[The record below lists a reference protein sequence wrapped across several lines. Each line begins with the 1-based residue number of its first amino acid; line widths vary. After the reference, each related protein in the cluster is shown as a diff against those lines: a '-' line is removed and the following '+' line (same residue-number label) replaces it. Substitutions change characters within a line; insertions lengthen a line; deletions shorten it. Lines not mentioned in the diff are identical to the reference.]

1 MKILVTGGAGYIGT
15 ELVEQLV
22 QDPEVEEVVVY
33 DNLTRKNYNLF
44 LFHDL
49 PGAKVRFI
57 EGDLLDSR
65 RLRQVLASVDTV
77 IHLAARVTT
86 PFAAQ
91 DPHYFEQV
99 NHWGTAELVYA
110 VEESPVQQFVYVSSG
125 SVYGFSESIRDEDSI
140 PAPKTYYGVSKRRGE
155 EHVERLQS
163 KVATRI
169 IRLGNVYGFSPSMRF
184 DAVINRFMLEANI
197 NNRISINGTGKQRR
211 PFIHVDRAVEAL
223 HQVISKPVPSGTYNL
238 VERNLSVLDIVET
251 LRALYPGLETL
262 HVNQHLDLMELQ
274 IEPQGA
280 LHRHI
285 NVPSV
290 PIEDELQA
298 FKNHFG
304 LQPRAAKP

>member
-22 QDPEVEEVVVY
+22 QDPEVEAVIVY

-44 LFHDL
+44 LFHEL
-49 PGAKVRFI
+49 PGEKVRFI

-65 RLRQVLASVDTV
+65 RLRQVLASIDTV

-110 VEESPVQQFVYVSSG
+110 VEESPVQQFVYISSG
-125 SVYGFSESIRDEDSI
+125 SVYGFSESIRDEGSI

-163 KVATRI
+163 KVKTQI

-251 LRALYPGLETL
+251 LQALYPGLETL

-280 LHRHI
+280 LHKHI

-290 PIEDELQA
+290 PIEEELQA
-298 FKNHFG
+298 FKSHFG
-304 LQPRAAKP
+304 LQPRAAKL

>member
-49 PGAKVRFI
+49 PGTKVRFI

-223 HQVISKPVPSGTYNL
+223 HQVITREVPSGTYNL

-290 PIEDELQA
+290 PIEEELQA

>member
-15 ELVEQLV
+15 ELVEKLV
-22 QDPEVEEVVVY
+22 QDKEIEEIIVY

-49 PGAKVRFI
+49 PGDRVRFI

-65 RLRQVLASVDTV
+65 RLGKVVSQVDAV

-91 DPHYFEQV
+91 DPHFFEQV

-110 VEESPVQQFVYVSSG
+110 IEESPVQQFIYISSG
-125 SVYGFSESIRDEDSI
+125 SIYGFSETIRDEDAI

-155 EHVERLQS
+155 EHVERLMNKLNTQ
-163 KVATRI
+163 V

-197 NNRISINGTGKQRR
+197 NNRISIHGTGQQRR
-211 PFIHVDRAVEAL
+211 PFIHVDRAVDAL
-223 HQVISKPVPSGTYNL
+223 HQVVKREVPVGSYNL
-238 VERNLSVLDIVET
+238 VERNLSVLEIVEA
-251 LRALYPGLETL
+251 LRELYPTLETL

-274 IEPQGA
+274 IDPNGA
-280 LHRHI
+280 LHQYI
-285 NVPSV
+285 DVPSV
-290 PIEDELQA
+290 PIARELQE

-304 LQPRAAKP
+304 LQPTAYKA